1 MSNLYETLGLS
12 HDATPDQIRKAYKKK
27 ALETHPDRFS
37 TKPAEDK
44 AFAEEEFRKVN
55 NAYEVLNDP
64 QKRKVYDQHG
74 VWPPSEA
81 FDAPPPGRNR
91 RHTGQD
97 PFFDFDSN
105 FHGFHG
111 MRGFGAGGSSVP
123 PRNPF
128 TDPFVLFNSMFGDLN
143 RHMPEPFMHFDTF
156 DPPRERRRPR
166 RDPFERET
174 MFGPGG
180 PGPMPGPFSSSAGM
194 GMFGGMGA
202 SGGAPQRFRAQS
214 SFRASGGR
222 YGWQRES
229 RVTTTVNGVTQS
241 TWTRVDSDGNEHIT
255 QTLPDGR
262 EIYTVNGIEQ
272 GLRRDT
278 EERFIPPPPGD
289 MQGEGIPPPPLI
301 TGPHHSPTGHNSHGF
316 DGPYNSAAVYP
327 DRDWDQDR
335 DHGYS
340 GERETKRRWWN
351 RR

>member
-1 MSNLYETLGLS
+1 MLL
-12 HDATPDQIRKAYKKK
+12 
-27 ALETHPDRFS
+27 
-37 TKPAEDK
+37 
-44 AFAEEEFRKVN
+44 
-55 NAYEVLNDP
+55 
-64 QKRKVYDQHG
+64 KVYDMHG

-143 RHMPEPFMHFDTF
+143 RHMPDPFMHFDTF
-156 DPPRERRRPR
+156 DPREHRRPR
-166 RDPFERET
+166 HDPFAREA

-194 GMFGGMGA
+194 SMFGGLGA

-214 SFRASGGR
+214 SFGATGGR

-241 TWTRVDSDGNEHIT
+241 TWTRVDSDVSLHT
-255 QTLPDGR
+255 HPR
-262 EIYTVNGIEQ
+262 V
-272 GLRRDT
+272 
-278 EERFIPPPPGD
+278 
-289 MQGEGIPPPPLI
+289 LI
-301 TGPHHSPTGHNSHGF
+301 
-316 DGPYNSAAVYP
+316 
-327 DRDWDQDR
+327 
-335 DHGYS
+335 
-340 GERETKRRWWN
+340 
-351 RR
+351 